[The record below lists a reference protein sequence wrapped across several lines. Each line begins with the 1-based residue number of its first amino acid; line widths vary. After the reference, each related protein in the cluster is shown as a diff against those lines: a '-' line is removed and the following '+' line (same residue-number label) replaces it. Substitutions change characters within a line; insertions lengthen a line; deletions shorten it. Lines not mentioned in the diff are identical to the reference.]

1 MWLESFALRLASFLC
16 VLMAATVLWSEVTFF
31 SRHDPD
37 PNSAAED
44 KPTGIDLSIWSILIH
59 ANGLS
64 NLACQVR
71 AHTLPHAPHTHTRHR
86 TQHTRHRTRMQV

>member
-1 MWLESFALRLASFLC
+1 
-16 VLMAATVLWSEVTFF
+16 MAATILWSEVTFF

-37 PNSAAED
+37 PNSPTED
-44 KPTGIDLSIWSILIH
+44 APWGVDLSIWSILIH

-71 AHTLPHAPHTHTRHR
+71 RTHSPLRIARALPGR
-86 TQHTRHRTRMQV
+86 